1 MKLFLT
7 KTILQSTLGAYLTY
21 GKKSTSLPWRFS
33 YQMKI
38 KHQVMLFP
46 FWTKKLGLI

>member
-21 GKKSTSLPWRFS
+21 GKKSTSLP
-33 YQMKI
+33 
-38 KHQVMLFP
+38 
-46 FWTKKLGLI
+46 